1 MSSSPFK
8 GGRGLARVMAALRH
22 SLAGFRFAWIH
33 ESAFRQELAIGL
45 VLAFLA
51 PLVARGPLELIVLI
65 GSVLLVL
72 LVELLNSAIEAV
84 CDAVS
89 LERHPLLGRSKDLG
103 SAAVLA
109 SLLILGLC
117 WGVILLDRLRV
128 GLELASL

>member
-1 MSSSPFK
+1 
-8 GGRGLARVMAALRH
+8 L
-22 SLAGFRFAWIH
+22 
-33 ESAFRQELAIGL
+33 
-45 VLAFLA
+45 LA
-51 PLVARGPLELIVLI
+51 PIVARGPLELIVLI

-128 GLELASL
+128 GLGLASL